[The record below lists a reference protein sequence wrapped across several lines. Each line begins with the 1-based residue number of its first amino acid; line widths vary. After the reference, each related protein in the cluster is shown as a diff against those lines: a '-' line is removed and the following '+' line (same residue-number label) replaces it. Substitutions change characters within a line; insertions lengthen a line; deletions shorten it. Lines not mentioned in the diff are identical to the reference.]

1 VGPQLS
7 SLEHHIRVNG
17 KVVQDGLETIKSV
30 DAFSEA
36 RADELAAHFVIRDL
50 RDVNNRPFPEEA
62 LRPVRDLAVG
72 AGMGNLAQGASVKD
86 NSARHSQSLNLLR

>member
-1 VGPQLS
+1 MGPQLS

-50 RDVNNRPFPEEA
+50 RYVNNRAFSQDAFKPI
-62 LRPVRDLAVG
+62 RDLAVG

-86 NSARHSQSLNLLR
+86 NSARLSQSLNLLR